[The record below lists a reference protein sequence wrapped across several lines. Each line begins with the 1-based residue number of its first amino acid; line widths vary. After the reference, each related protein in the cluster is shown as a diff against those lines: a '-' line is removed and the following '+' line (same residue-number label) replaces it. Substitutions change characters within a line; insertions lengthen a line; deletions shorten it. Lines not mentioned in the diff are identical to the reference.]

1 MLFLGLV
8 AFGALALG
16 LRVAVIE
23 TDLEQ
28 LWVEGELLELAVA
41 ALVKD
46 REGHLLFRACVSGC
60 VAESLPLSQSPSVLW
75 MKPRALCKLG
85 KSLPSTVS
93 HLSLSPINGQF

>member
-28 LWVEGELLELAVA
+28 LWVEGELPTLTIA
-41 ALVKD
+41 ALVCGAQDKV
-46 REGHLLFRACVSGC
+46 RMAGH
-60 VAESLPLSQSPSVLW
+60 
-75 MKPRALCKLG
+75 
-85 KSLPSTVS
+85 
-93 HLSLSPINGQF
+93 

>member
-28 LWVEGELLELAVA
+28 LWVEGELPTLAIAALLYGAQDRDQDEELATEPPA
-41 ALVKD
+41 GRVKD
-46 REGHLLFRACVSGC
+46 LRHLPMSACVSGHVGEC
-60 VAESLPLSQSPSVLW
+60 LPLPESPSVL
-75 MKPRALCKLG
+75 
-85 KSLPSTVS
+85 
-93 HLSLSPINGQF
+93 